1 MKLNFDFEMPAKK
14 LPGPRSKY
22 FGIITDFINRGKK
35 IAEIED
41 IPDLKNFYPGIK
53 SFAKRHKLP
62 VTIHQRSG
70 RYFIELDKRKMRK
83 SNDDIWR
90 Y

>member
-1 MKLNFDFEMPAKK
+1 MKLNFDFEMPEKK
-14 LPGPRSKY
+14 IFPSRSKY
-22 FGIITDFINRGKK
+22 FGIITDFINSGKN

-41 IPDLKNFYPGIK
+41 IPDPKNFYPGIK

-83 SNDDIWR
+83 TKDGV
-90 Y
+90 